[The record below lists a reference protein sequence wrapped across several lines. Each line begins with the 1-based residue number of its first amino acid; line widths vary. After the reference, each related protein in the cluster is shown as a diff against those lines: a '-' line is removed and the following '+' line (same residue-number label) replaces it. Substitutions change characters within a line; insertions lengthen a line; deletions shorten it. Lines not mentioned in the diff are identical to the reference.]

1 MLYTSYRTFDKEIIK
16 RTGTKSIKYFFP
28 LLLLLSAVNADDI
41 SKRYRCFLHENFHP
55 LIRTFFISYVN
66 SFDVF

>member
-1 MLYTSYRTFDKEIIK
+1 MLCTSYRTFDKEIIK
-16 RTGTKSIKYFFP
+16 RTGIKSIKYFFP
-28 LLLLLSAVNADDI
+28 FLLLFSAVNADDI
-41 SKRYRCFLHENFHP
+41 SRYRCFLHKNLHL